1 MNLLTTDHFDRY
13 ENLERNSYTKGAPKK
28 HVRFALDNPMQHV
41 NKGKNKEYV
50 ATEDLQQDQL

>member
-1 MNLLTTDHFDRY
+1 MIRY
-13 ENLERNSYTKGAPKK
+13 ENLKGNLYAKGASKK

-50 ATEDLQQDQL
+50 ATENLQQDQL

>member
-1 MNLLTTDHFDRY
+1 MIRY

-28 HVRFALDNPMQHV
+28 HVRFALDNPVQHV

-50 ATEDLQQDQL
+50 ATENLQQDQL